1 MRYQRST
8 LDIIILFFPSL
19 FSYHIFLPDF
29 LEVVDDLP
37 GRLLEVLDCHIFSMG
52 FGIDAGA
59 RAIAERKLMV
69 GIKPKAGQEEIF
81 IIHECI

>member
-8 LDIIILFFPSL
+8 LDNIFFLFILSL
-19 FSYHIFLPDF
+19 SSYHIFLPDF

-52 FGIDAGA
+52 FSIDAGA
-59 RAIAERKLMV
+59 RAIAERKLMR
-69 GIKPKAGQEEIF
+69 
-81 IIHECI
+81 